1 MVNTICH
8 IEIGVRDSKRAE
20 EFYSKVFDWKME
32 PKPHVTMI
40 RTGDD
45 LGGHFDKQGPSPN
58 YTIFYVMVD
67 DKARILSATKQLHP
81 DRFVTI
87 HVRQG
92 HYGRSPDRFPIA
104 PDLTIE
110 QIGDLR
116 ALDLAALRSHL
127 A

>member
-1 MVNTICH
+1 MVNKICH

-45 LGGHFDKQGPSPN
+45 VGGHFDKQGPSPN

-67 DKARILSATKQLHP
+67 DVP
-81 DRFVTI
+81 
-87 HVRQG
+87 
-92 HYGRSPDRFPIA
+92 
-104 PDLTIE
+104 
-110 QIGDLR
+110 
-116 ALDLAALRSHL
+116 AALKKAEAAGGKTLLGPKSEGGGIYAWFADPEGNTIGVYSELQKR
-127 A
+127 